1 MYNNEMTP
9 KYELF
14 LGKKVYIEYRS
25 RTNELL
31 RYTGKVTDVINNQM
45 FLTDV
50 FNNPVSLELVRIKT
64 CVVKNE
70 GGG

>member
-1 MYNNEMTP
+1 MDNSVDLTA
-9 KYELF
+9 KYEAF
-14 LGKKVYIEYRS
+14 IGKKVYIEYRS
-25 RTNELL
+25 RNEELL
-31 RYTGKVTDVINNQM
+31 RYTGVVSDIVNNQM

-64 CVVKNE
+64 CVVKN